1 MVYVWL
7 LRCRKSAFKKFCTLR
22 SIFDIKELWS
32 HSHFFKLKSLILSF
46 SALFLAVL
54 IVVNAKAAQSEGGE
68 NRKQCASSRHLNEL
82 EAKITKSTL
91 NLIVLDSRMIDVIR
105 DHGCLPM
112 FCPGIFFW
120 QQILHAK
127 ITFFETVPCIRQ
139 VHTEQRMRQLENGL
153 CPSV

>member
-7 LRCRKSAFKKFCTLR
+7 LRCRKSAFKKFYTLR
-22 SIFDIKELWS
+22 SIFDISEPWS
-32 HSHFFKLKSLILSF
+32 HSDLFKLKNLILSF
-46 SALFLAVL
+46 SALFLSVL
-54 IVVNAKAAQSEGGE
+54 IVVNAKAAKSEGGE
-68 NRKQCASSRHLNEL
+68 NRKQCATSRHLNKL

>member
-105 DHGCLPM
+105 VMAVCRCFVLGCFSGNRYCMLKSR
-112 FCPGIFFW
+112 FLKLSHASAKF
-120 QQILHAK
+120 ILSN
-127 ITFFETVPCIRQ
+127 E
-139 VHTEQRMRQLENGL
+139 
-153 CPSV
+153 

>member
-1 MVYVWL
+1 M
-7 LRCRKSAFKKFCTLR
+7 
-22 SIFDIKELWS
+22 
-32 HSHFFKLKSLILSF
+32 SF

-91 NLIVLDSRMIDVIR
+91 NLFVLDSRMIDVIR

-153 CPSV
+153 CPIV